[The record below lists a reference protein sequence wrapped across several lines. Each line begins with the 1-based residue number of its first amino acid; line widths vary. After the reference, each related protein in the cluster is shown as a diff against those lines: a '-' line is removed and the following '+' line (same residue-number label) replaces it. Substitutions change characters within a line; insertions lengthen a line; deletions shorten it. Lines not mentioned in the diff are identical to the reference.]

1 MMRRSPWKIQW
12 YQVRNRSTSVL
23 PAFQP
28 IKIDEN
34 QREFTK
40 RVNKDIEIQLSSN
53 LYRTETS
60 NEVINISKYY
70 FDGQVRI
77 FKRLLRNFH
86 LERKKTV
93 LY

>member
-53 LYRTETS
+53 LFRTETS

-70 FDGQVRI
+70 FDGQVII
-77 FKRLLRNFH
+77 FKRLRPFSENNA
-86 LERKKTV
+86 
-93 LY
+93 